1 MRNSEQSTR
10 VIARGLTFI
19 AVFFAPAIMRSL
31 LGDSVLTALWGLVS
45 LAAAA
50 AVMCLVSLCRR
61 IGQLEKQTALLQDLV
76 ARLERESG
84 SL

>member
-1 MRNSEQSTR
+1 MSNSEKITR
-10 VIARGLTFI
+10 VITVGLTFI

-31 LGDSVLTALWGLVS
+31 LGESVLTALWGLVS
-45 LAAAA
+45 LAAA

>member
-1 MRNSEQSTR
+1 MSNSEKSTR
-10 VIARGLTFI
+10 VIAGVLTFI

-31 LGDSVLTALWGLVS
+31 LGESVLTALWGLVS

-76 ARLERESG
+76 ARLERKSG